1 MNIGE
6 LTKNANGFYTG
17 KIVTR
22 TLSMVLALRELHS
35 PNVNAPR
42 FEVFERASHGA
53 WVKVGAL
60 WEQTGKETGE
70 AFLQGSVDDPSMDKP
85 LSIACFMRDDGSY
98 AVAWSRPRRDRSIPV
113 SQGPSGGDDAND
125 DGGQAGLD
133 FNGDTNAPTK
143 TSRSRKSADLGE
155 TTSDAQNVDRVTA

>member
-22 TLSMVLALRELHS
+22 TLSMVLALRELHN
-35 PNVNAPR
+35 PNANAPR
-42 FEVFERASHGA
+42 FEIFERADHGA

-60 WEQTGKETGE
+60 WEQTGRDTGE
-70 AFLQGSVDDPSMDKP
+70 AFLQGSIDDPSMDKP

-98 AVAWSRPRRDRSIPV
+98 AVAWSRPRRDRSIPQ
-113 SQGPSGGDDAND
+113 SQTPAGED
-125 DGGQAGLD
+125 DGQAAME
-133 FNGDTNAPTK
+133 FNGDTNAPVK
-143 TSRSRKSADLGE
+143 TSKARKSADLGE
-155 TTSDAQNVDRVTA
+155 TTSDAQNVDGLTV